1 VQLVAFADRP
11 TAAGAGAAPKSDGST
26 RALAAEEIIEEYVG
40 DALGMD
46 GGAGVSDA
54 TISSPLLSVSTAVRC
69 ALMFCFFPHKTS
81 DPCIGAVHGTWMRT
95 RTREWGTQRVA
106 RRIPA
111 AAPVRALLFSPPTLL
126 VPKALFILRYH
137 AFHKCRLSF
146 ARNKVGGRGK
156 SVPCLLPLI
165 MCCLSV

>member
-1 VQLVAFADRP
+1 MSHFAWYVLPLCMAHGAAESRQVVQLVAFADRP

-69 ALMFCFFPHKTS
+69 ALLLCFFPQN
-81 DPCIGAVHGTWMRT
+81 V
-95 RTREWGTQRVA
+95 
-106 RRIPA
+106 
-111 AAPVRALLFSPPTLL
+111 
-126 VPKALFILRYH
+126 
-137 AFHKCRLSF
+137 
-146 ARNKVGGRGK
+146 
-156 SVPCLLPLI
+156 
-165 MCCLSV
+165 